1 MGFLWLLTT
10 TTAFTGAPRPLTPTR
25 VHSEPYDG
33 ISNWKP
39 TPPPAGYDEGRVQRN
54 SPVRIHMTIHKDG
67 RIEQRVEGLKGEACE
82 ALTADLNAKLGDII
96 SSVPTSER
104 YEQPLEDTDTI
115 YEKKYSEW

>member
-1 MGFLWLLTT
+1 MWFLLLTGAA
-10 TTAFTGAPRPLTPTR
+10 AFAPGPRSLTPTR
-25 VHSEPYDG
+25 VHSEPFDG
-33 ISNWKP
+33 MANWKP
-39 TPPPAGYDEGRVQRN
+39 TPPPAGYDQGRVDDRS

-82 ALTADLNAKLGDII
+82 QLTAELNAKLGKVI

-104 YEQPLEDTDTI
+104 YETPLEDTNTI